1 MGFEA
6 GRTLIL
12 NKRPPF
18 ELKTGGG
25 ALFDDRRRT
34 VTGVNLI
41 LANLDHKLERRVQTI
56 MAQEVA
62 EQPVVIAA
70 TLEALRPMRA
80 RIAQLAGN
88 RKQILFVARGSSDN
102 AAIYGRYLLEVH
114 AGRTGALA
122 APSVATHYRR
132 QLDLTGALVVSI
144 SQSGQ
149 TEEIVETQE
158 WAKGCGAAIIA
169 VTNVEDSTLARAAD
183 LAMVTQAGP
192 ERAVPATKTFTT
204 QLAAMAV
211 LATALA
217 PDPTS
222 LDADLDRVPREIAKL
237 IADRTG
243 IDEAVSLLVRT
254 NEVLVSGRG
263 LAYAA
268 AVETALKLEETCL
281 RPVRGLSYADLK
293 HGPIA
298 IVDPQLVSIVVAAQD
313 GPMLDGLTE
322 LLGNLRSLG
331 ALTIGVGG
339 DRGFAATADV
349 SVAGPDLP
357 ETTAPIALVVAG
369 QMLAEGAAVALGVNP
384 DAPRGLNK
392 ITQTDSEPSKPAL
405 RASLQDGR

>member
-1 MGFEA
+1 M
-6 GRTLIL
+6 
-12 NKRPPF
+12 K
-18 ELKTGGG
+18 
-25 ALFDDRRRT
+25 
-34 VTGVNLI
+34 
-41 LANLDHKLERRVQTI
+41 TI
-56 MAQEVA
+56 MSREVA
-62 EQPVVIAA
+62 EQPAAITA
-70 TLEALRPMRA
+70 TLGALRPLRA
-80 RIAQLAGN
+80 RIGQLAQK
-88 RKQILFVARGSSDN
+88 RQQILFVARGSSDN

-114 AGRTGALA
+114 AGRTASLA

-132 QLDLTGALVVSI
+132 ELDLTGALVVAI

-149 TEEIVETQE
+149 TEEIVQTQD
-158 WAKGCGAAIIA
+158 WARRCGAATIA
-169 VTNVEDSTLARAAD
+169 VTNVAGSPLAA
-183 LAMVTQAGP
+183 LVTMAGP

-204 QLAAMAV
+204 QLTAMAV

-217 PDPTS
+217 PDPCA
-222 LDADLDRVPREIAKL
+222 LDADLDRVPEQIEKL
-237 IADRTG
+237 IANRAG
-243 IDEAVSLLVRT
+243 VDEAVTLLART

-322 LLGNLRSLG
+322 LLGDLRSRG
-331 ALTIGVGG
+331 ALTVGIGG
-339 DRGFAATADV
+339 DAAFAAAADV

-357 ETTAPIALVVAG
+357 EMVAPIALVVAG
-369 QMLAEGAAVALGVNP
+369 QLLAEGLALALGLNP

-392 ITQTDSEPSKPAL
+392 VTQTDA
-405 RASLQDGR
+405 

>member
-1 MGFEA
+1 M
-6 GRTLIL
+6 
-12 NKRPPF
+12 P
-18 ELKTGGG
+18 
-25 ALFDDRRRT
+25 
-34 VTGVNLI
+34 
-41 LANLDHKLERRVQTI
+41 TI
-56 MAQEVA
+56 MAQEIA

-70 TLEALRPMRA
+70 TLEALRPLRS
-80 RIAQLAGN
+80 RIKALAGD
-88 RKQILFVARGSSDN
+88 RPQILFVARGSSDN

-114 AGRTGALA
+114 AGRTASMA

-132 QLDLTGALVVSI
+132 ELDLTGALVVAI

-149 TEEIVETQE
+149 TEEIVQTQK
-158 WAKGCGAAIIA
+158 WARQCGAATIA
-169 VTNVEDSTLARAAD
+169 VTNVQGSPLAEASD
-183 LAMVTQAGP
+183 LALVTQAGT

-204 QLAAMAV
+204 QLTAMAV

-217 PDPTS
+217 PDPCA
-222 LDADLDRVPREIAKL
+222 LDADLDRVPAQIEILLA
-237 IADRTG
+237 ARAGVDA
-243 IDEAVSLLVRT
+243 AVTLLART

-313 GPMLDGLTE
+313 GPMLEGLTE
-322 LLGNLRSLG
+322 LLSDLRSRG
-331 ALTIGVGG
+331 ALTVGIGG
-339 DRGFAATADV
+339 DAAFAAAADA

-357 ETTAPIALVVAG
+357 ETVAPIALVVAG
-369 QMLAEGAAVALGVNP
+369 QLVVEALAVALGLNP

-392 ITQTDSEPSKPAL
+392 VTQTDT
-405 RASLQDGR
+405 